1 MKVSSTSQYTQVDR
15 LIASDSDVASV
26 NKALAASGSSVQVAS
41 GDSIQM
47 RMGKPTF
54 QGMTK
59 DGSMKAHGQQGVSP
73 TISTFKIQRG
83 GEKDYKDY
91 TSSVLGSH
99 TQKFDNRVD
108 SSMGVNVQ
116 GGGSALIRGALGE
129 RAAEVIIG
137 TTNGTVATINNAGS
151 LATGGK
157 AVFKAGK
164 AVLGKVGGQA
174 APVNAAPSISP
185 TMRGYTKY

>member
-1 MKVSSTSQYTQVDR
+1 
-15 LIASDSDVASV
+15 
-26 NKALAASGSSVQVAS
+26 
-41 GDSIQM
+41 
-47 RMGKPTF
+47 MGKPTI

-59 DGSMKAHGQQGVSP
+59 DGSMRSHGQQGVTP

-129 RAAEVIIG
+129 RAAEIIIG
-137 TTNGTVATINNAGS
+137 TTNGTVATINNASS

-157 AVFKAGK
+157 AVIKGGK
-164 AVLGKVGGQA
+164 AVLGKIGGQA
-174 APVNAAPSISP
+174 APVSSAPGITPS
-185 TMRGYTKY
+185 MKGYTKY